1 MTEPEF
7 LKLKAEGR
15 IYFGREGD
23 SQPGVIRY
31 LSEVAGL
38 VPWTWWP
45 SSEVGHTDEARKEIR
60 EIFGSQTVYDTPKP
74 TRLLR
79 RIVEIGSTSDGIV
92 LDFFAGSGTT
102 GHAVLDINRQDGGSR
117 KFILVQL
124 PEPTGRDDFKTIA
137 EVTKERVRH
146 VIKTFNEENAGGL
159 DLEGAKKQDRGFRVF
174 KLAESNFKTWDA
186 SKSDD
191 AQQLE
196 QQLEMHVDHL
206 REGRTAPDFLYEIL
220 LKSGFPLTASVE
232 KSSLGGLDVFGV
244 AGGAL
249 LICLERKL
257 TLEAIRAMADKKPER
272 VVCLDEGF
280 SGNDQL
286 KTNAVQTFKAKGVVF
301 RTV

>member
-1 MTEPEF
+1 MTAQGYRPNQMYEIETPSGRRLKPPEGRCWSMTEPEF

-15 IYFGREGD
+15 IYYGKEGD

-31 LSEVAGL
+31 LSEVEGL

-79 RIVEIGSTSDGIV
+79 RIVEIGSTPDGIV

-124 PEPTGRDDFKTIA
+124 PEPTGRDDYKTIA

-146 VIKTFNEENAGGL
+146 VIKNFNEENSNGL
-159 DLEGAKKQDRGFRVF
+159 DLEGAKIQARGFRVF

-186 SKSDD
+186 
-191 AQQLE
+191 
-196 QQLEMHVDHL
+196 
-206 REGRTAPDFLYEIL
+206 T
-220 LKSGFPLTASVE
+220 
-232 KSSLGGLDVFGV
+232 
-244 AGGAL
+244 
-249 LICLERKL
+249 
-257 TLEAIRAMADKKPER
+257 KPNF
-272 VVCLDEGF
+272 EGF
-280 SGNDQL
+280 EINIVVHQRLASHR
-286 KTNAVQTFKAKGVVF
+286 TF
-301 RTV
+301 